1 MYAPVMSH
9 LMMKLSGDSCEN
21 VGMNVAPPPPGPSF
35 SQVVVAG
42 FSLVSDDVLHAA
54 KHVVNK
60 MSSLA
65 EQFKIDGFKSVLT

>member
-9 LMMKLSGDSCEN
+9 LIRKLSGDSYEN
-21 VGMNVAPPPPGPSF
+21 VGINVAPPPPGPSF

-54 KHVVNK
+54 NEVIN

-65 EQFKIDGFKSVLT
+65 NQFNVRQF

>member
-9 LMMKLSGDSCEN
+9 RMIKFSGDSCEN

-54 KHVVNK
+54 NAVSRI
-60 MSSLA
+60 SSLDDKFNA
-65 EQFKIDGFKSVLT
+65 KQF

>member
-9 LMMKLSGDSCEN
+9 LMIKVSGDSCEK

-54 KHVVNK
+54 NEA
-60 MSSLA
+60 SSISNLDDKFNA
-65 EQFKIDGFKSVLT
+65 KQF

>member
-9 LMMKLSGDSCEN
+9 LMIKVSGDSREK

-54 KHVVNK
+54 NEA
-60 MSSLA
+60 SSISNLDDKFNA
-65 EQFKIDGFKSVLT
+65 KQF